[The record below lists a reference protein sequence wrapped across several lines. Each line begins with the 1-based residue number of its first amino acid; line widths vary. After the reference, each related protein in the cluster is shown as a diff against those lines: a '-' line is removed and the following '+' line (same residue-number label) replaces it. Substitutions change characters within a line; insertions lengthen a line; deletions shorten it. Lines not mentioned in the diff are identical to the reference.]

1 MIIWKSIK
9 GFKNLYLISTN
20 IDVLEIIKLYKSN
33 VFTQKELGEL
43 YNINQTIISRIV
55 NRKIWKH
62 INGE

>member
-1 MIIWKSIK
+1 MIVWKSIK
-9 GFKNLYLISTN
+9 GLKNLYLISTN